1 MQVWVYVP
9 KHTPGQKLP
18 CVLVAPAGSPL
29 ILGMELGEGDQ
40 AEHFPYA
47 RTGFVVVSYE
57 IDGHLADR
65 NKANDREAIAAITA
79 FKDAKA
85 GVLNAR
91 VALDFALDK
100 IPEIDPEQIYVAG
113 HSSAATLALLVAS
126 DDPRVKA
133 CAAFAPVTDVEKRIG
148 KGTINNLSGSIPGFA
163 EFMKSSSPRTHI
175 ESLKCPVFLFH
186 AKDDTNVPVSE
197 TAGFA
202 EDLKRTNPRVTF
214 VQVPKGGHYDPMIRE
229 GIPKAIEWFR
239 KLGG

>member
-1 MQVWVYVP
+1 KAEGKKVAFLALGSPQHLEQGIDFYQTTLQREGRPMQVWAYVP

-47 RTGFVVVSYE
+47 RVGFVVVSYE

-65 NKANDREAIAAITA
+65 NKASDREVIAAITA

-100 IPEIDPEQIYVAG
+100 FPEIDPEQIYVAG

-126 DDPRVKA
+126 
-133 CAAFAPVTDVEKRIG
+133 
-148 KGTINNLSGSIPGFA
+148 
-163 EFMKSSSPRTHI
+163 
-175 ESLKCPVFLFH
+175 
-186 AKDDTNVPVSE
+186 
-197 TAGFA
+197 
-202 EDLKRTNPRVTF
+202 
-214 VQVPKGGHYDPMIRE
+214 
-229 GIPKAIEWFR
+229 
-239 KLGG
+239 